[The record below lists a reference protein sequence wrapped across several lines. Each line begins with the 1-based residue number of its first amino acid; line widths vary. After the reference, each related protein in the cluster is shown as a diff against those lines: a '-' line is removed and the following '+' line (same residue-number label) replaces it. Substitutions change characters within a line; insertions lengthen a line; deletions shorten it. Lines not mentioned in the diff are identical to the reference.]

1 MSSIPS
7 SAMPHAYVHEDE
19 DPDNAVGSRPDWP
32 ANAIVIGGAAVV
44 AWLLYRIF
52 R

>member
-19 DPDNAVGSRPDWP
+19 DPDTADRAQWP
-32 ANAIVIGGAAVV
+32 ANGILIGGAAVV
-44 AWLLYRIF
+44 AYFLYRIF